1 MRQTP
6 VLVESHA
13 LATVAPGGWI
23 HVHCQE
29 DSLMH
34 RSFQFACKDS
44 TTWYYTRAALSTVG

>member
-44 TTWYYTRAALSTVG
+44 TTWYYSSAARSTVG